1 MRAIIGP
8 VPSQALAHVTG
19 SPTYNRIKLK
29 LVAPAYLT
37 ATGSSGTESRRAPSG
52 KSHHRRSGL
61 LLVNKATR
69 HELLVIDGD
78 VLGAGAAAVN
88 DGNQDYV
95 AFWGYVLSVCREVR
109 GNGLVPVIPCTC
121 LPEQLLSATTDEILH
136 LLALLSDEHTL
147 PARIE
152 ARTGGDQLSLA
163 KHLEFDANLRQAR
176 VPPPHT
182 LQFLDVTTTDETGT
196 IETSGSWTAAA
207 IGGTPRQSLAAPQRP
222 DRQEMPPE

>member
-1 MRAIIGP
+1 MPR
-8 VPSQALAHVTG
+8 
-19 SPTYNRIKLK
+19 
-29 LVAPAYLT
+29 PA
-37 ATGSSGTESRRAPSG
+37 
-52 KSHHRRSGL
+52 K
-61 LLVNKATR
+61 
-69 HELLVIDGD
+69 
-78 VLGAGAAAVN
+78 
-88 DGNQDYV
+88 
-95 AFWGYVLSVCREVR
+95 
-109 GNGLVPVIPCTC
+109 
-121 LPEQLLSATTDEILH
+121 ILH
-136 LLALLSDEHTL
+136 LLALLSDDHTI

>member
-1 MRAIIGP
+1 M
-8 VPSQALAHVTG
+8 
-19 SPTYNRIKLK
+19 
-29 LVAPAYLT
+29 APAYLT
-37 ATGSSGTESRRAPSG
+37 ATGSSATESRLARSG
-52 KSHHRRSGL
+52 KSHHRRSVP

-69 HELLVIDGD
+69 PELLVIDGD
-78 VLGAGAAAVN
+78 VLEAGAAAVN

-95 AFWGYVLSVCREVR
+95 AVWGYVLSVCREVR
-109 GNGLVPVIPCTC
+109 GNGLVPVIPCIC
-121 LPEQLLSATTDEILH
+121 LPEQLLSTTTDETLH
-136 LLALLSDEHTL
+136 LLALLSDEQTI

-182 LQFLDVTTTDETGT
+182 LQFLDVTTTDEAGT
-196 IETSGSWTAAA
+196 IETSGSWAAAA
-207 IGGTPRQSLAAPQRP
+207 IGGTPRQGLAAPQRP